1 MTEGVYNGSEL
12 RLFLDDKKV
21 FHATSCAISIS
32 RGTKERATKDTDGI
46 EVSLDKLT
54 WSATG
59 DGLMVAALG
68 SGITDAH
75 NFEALFDK
83 IVSGDQVE
91 VKFSLGSAGVTGDTL
106 YSGVGF
112 ITALDPSA
120 GVDEDATASFTI
132 TGNGGISKSVIS
144 A

>member
-1 MTEGVYNGSEL
+1 MEPKVYSGSEL
-12 RLFLDDKKV
+12 RIFLEDKKV
-21 FHATSCAISIS
+21 FHATSCGISIS

-59 DGLMVAALG
+59 DGLMVESLG
-68 SGITDAH
+68 DSVTDAH
-75 NFEALFDK
+75 DFEALFDK
-83 IVSGDQVE
+83 MVSGDQLE
-91 VKFSLGSAGVTGDTL
+91 VKFSLGPLGQAGDTL

-112 ITALDPSA
+112 LTALDATA

-132 TGNGGISKSVIS
+132 TGSGTITKAVIS